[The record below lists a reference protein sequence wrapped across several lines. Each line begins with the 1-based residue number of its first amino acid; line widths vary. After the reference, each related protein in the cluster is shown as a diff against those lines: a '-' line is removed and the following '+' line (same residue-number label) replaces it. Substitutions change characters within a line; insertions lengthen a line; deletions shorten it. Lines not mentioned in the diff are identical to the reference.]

1 MSPTVEL
8 ANILAPVINVVF
20 LLFGGS
26 FLPAPPP
33 WFIWLKWISPINYAY
48 SSLAENQF
56 AGQVY
61 SSCDASSSTQCY
73 PTGDAVLQAY
83 NLGRFT
89 IGQNMGFLAAITL
102 AFIAVGYIFLRW
114 TARPRLRF
122 I

>member
-1 MSPTVEL
+1 MSPGLGLMIGAMSPTVEL

-61 SSCDASSSTQCY
+61 SSCDPSSSTQCY
-73 PTGDAVLQAY
+73 PTVCLQ
-83 NLGRFT
+83 
-89 IGQNMGFLAAITL
+89 
-102 AFIAVGYIFLRW
+102 
-114 TARPRLRF
+114 
-122 I
+122 

>member
-1 MSPTVEL
+1 MIGAMSPTVEL

-73 PTGDAVLQAY
+73 PTVSVQRVVHG
-83 NLGRFT
+83 GR
-89 IGQNMGFLAAITL
+89 
-102 AFIAVGYIFLRW
+102 VGPDLPVPVRA
-114 TARPRLRF
+114 TVKDMPR
-122 I
+122 